1 LSYITEAIEEGY
13 NTDVVFV
20 PISINYDR
28 ILEESSYVQ
37 ELKGKEKEK
46 ESVVSMMQSR
56 KLLNRKYGMVYI
68 NFNKTF
74 TLKEIKTTLN
84 PVNVPES
91 VAMNIVR
98 RINDVVTITPFS
110 LTTTAILM
118 SSVKGFSR
126 EMVKN
131 NFESLYDFCEY
142 KGYQLSDTL
151 KDRNNF
157 DEIIDYVIQSFSED
171 KILESLKV
179 VGEGKKLETMPDMY
193 VLPEENRPRMI
204 FYKNSIVHYFLPL
217 TFSSLALRIMNKKEE
232 TSLDSFR
239 SEYVYI
245 RDLFMKEFIY
255 PENMLEDVM
264 ISIKDAIRYIQQK
277 GYATI
282 TENSIAINDDRENDA
297 QLRFFG
303 RILQE
308 YLESYYVVCST
319 LLPKKRVQIQ
329 KKDLLTEI
337 RKNGVK
343 MYHTGEITLSE
354 SLSLPNYTNALS
366 LLRSEKAL
374 SEKQAGR
381 KNVIIEL
388 INQETVETLF
398 EKIKIYLDGIRA

>member
-1 LSYITEAIEEGY
+1 
-13 NTDVVFV
+13 
-20 PISINYDR
+20 
-28 ILEESSYVQ
+28 
-37 ELKGKEKEK
+37 
-46 ESVVSMMQSR
+46 
-56 KLLNRKYGMVYI
+56 
-68 NFNKTF
+68 
-74 TLKEIKTTLN
+74 
-84 PVNVPES
+84 
-91 VAMNIVR
+91 
-98 RINDVVTITPFS
+98 S

-142 KGYQLSDTL
+142 KGYQFSDTL

-157 DEIIDYVIQSFSED
+157 DEIIDYVIQSFRED

-204 FYKNSIVHYFLPL
+204 FYKNSIIHYFLPL
-217 TFSSLALRIMNKKEE
+217 TFSSLALRIMNKKGE

-264 ISIKDAIRYIQQK
+264 LSIKDAIKYMQQK

-282 TENSIAINDDRENDA
+282 TKNSIAINDDREKDA

-343 MYHTGEITLSE
+343 MYHTGEIMLSE

-366 LLRSEKAL
+366 LLRSERAL
-374 SEKQAGR
+374 SEKQVGR